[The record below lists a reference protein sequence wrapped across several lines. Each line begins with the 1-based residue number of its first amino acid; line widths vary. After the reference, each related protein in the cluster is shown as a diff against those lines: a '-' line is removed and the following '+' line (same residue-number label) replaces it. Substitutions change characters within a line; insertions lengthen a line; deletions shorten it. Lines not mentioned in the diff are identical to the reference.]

1 MKTAG
6 FLVRLFCV
14 VSGFLTNI
22 VHGGRCSSCHER
34 DKTVTDASLLI
45 SEDYAHK
52 RQQLRLERQAR
63 VGILRNLN
71 APPRPPM
78 RRANLMGK
86 WMNLRS
92 SRRPKSGQ
100 VITAIEAIYAEAGI
114 KATSVENIVQ
124 SRDDGTVESIDIS
137 SLMSSVAN
145 LGTSAPVRNAFGANM
160 RPDREIAPLPVAPA
174 PEPSIL
180 SRDAWLD
187 HMPTEDEVKE
197 TGQRSDEAV
206 ATALRPPRYRALL
219 SPALSLL
226 RNLFLVVLGLF
237 LALAILT
244 AIQGMPM
251 MN

>member
-1 MKTAG
+1 M
-6 FLVRLFCV
+6 
-14 VSGFLTNI
+14 
-22 VHGGRCSSCHER
+22 
-34 DKTVTDASLLI
+34 TDASLLI
-45 SEDYAHK
+45 SEDHALK

-71 APPRPPM
+71 APPRPPA

-92 SRRPKSGQ
+92 SRRPQSGQ
-100 VITAIEAIYAEAGI
+100 VITAVEAICAEAGI
-114 KATSVENIVQ
+114 EAASVENIVQ
-124 SRDDGTVESIDIS
+124 SRDDGTVESIDIAG
-137 SLMSSVAN
+137 LMSSVAN
-145 LGTSAPVRNAFGANM
+145 LGQAAPVRNSFGANM
-160 RPDREIAPLPVAPA
+160 RPDRDIAPPPVAPA

-187 HMPTEDEVKE
+187 HVPTEDDDEDTAPAMAE
-197 TGQRSDEAV
+197 TANSAF
-206 ATALRPPRYRALL
+206 RPPRYRALL

-244 AIQGMPM
+244 AIQGMPA